1 MKNLILKN
9 RFVLL
14 YGFTLAILVLLLKWL
29 QWKFVIT
36 DITVEVYAALIAV
49 FFTLLGVWIATQ
61 LIKPKVET
69 IVVEKEIY
77 VPAPSELTVNTKE
90 LEKLNL
96 STREYEVLQLLV
108 IGHSNA
114 DIAAALYLSLS
125 TIKTHVSNI
134 FLKMDVKSRTQA
146 IERAR
151 RLKIIE

>member
-36 DITVEVYAALIAV
+36 DITVEVYAGLIAV

-61 LIKPKVET
+61 LIKPRVET

-77 VPAPSELTVNTKE
+77 VTAPSELTVNTKE
-90 LEKLNL
+90 LEKLKL